1 MNGTAVAARFPS
13 GCFHS
18 MAGSTST
25 FRSMAD
31 RIFRSSTGSMK
42 APQSWP
48 QSSLCQMMS
57 YSWDF
62 ARKLA
67 VSFST

>member
-1 MNGTAVAARFPS
+1 MAVE
-13 GCFHS
+13 
-18 MAGSTST
+18 
-25 FRSMAD
+25 D
-31 RIFRSSTGSMK
+31 LESSTGSMK
-42 APQSWP
+42 APHSWP

-67 VSFST
+67 VSFSTYTS